1 MKRHG
6 GLFEKI
12 VSKENIE
19 LAYKKAKKK
28 KTWQDSV
35 KEVER
40 DKDAKLEAL
49 RQSLIDGTFTTSKYK
64 VKIIHEPKRRE
75 IFILPFYPDR
85 IVQHA
90 VMNVIAPL
98 WDAMFINDSYACR
111 QGKGQHR
118 GSWRCMQFTRR
129 NAWVCQFDISKFYPS
144 IPHDEL
150 MNVIQRKIKD
160 KKVLA
165 LLWNIIKSIGGEKNV
180 PIGNYT
186 SQWMGNLFLNELDQE
201 MKHKCHVR
209 DFVRYCDDFLIF
221 GKDKKTLNELADRVE
236 AFVEER
242 LQMKLSKRSLYPTSH
257 GIDYLGYRH
266 FPTGKILVR
275 KSTAKRTRQRLKEIP
290 WELKHGKITKEQ
302 AEGKIASAHGWL
314 KHANTHNLRMAIHL
328 DELKAEVEAM
338 E

>member
-1 MKRHG
+1 M
-6 GLFEKI
+6 
-12 VSKENIE
+12 
-19 LAYKKAKKK
+19 A
-28 KTWQDSV
+28 
-35 KEVER
+35 
-40 DKDAKLEAL
+40 
-49 RQSLIDGTFTTSKYK
+49 
-64 VKIIHEPKRRE
+64 
-75 IFILPFYPDR
+75 
-85 IVQHA
+85 
-90 VMNVIAPL
+90 
-98 WDAMFINDSYACR
+98 
-111 QGKGQHR
+111 
-118 GSWRCMQFTRR
+118 
-129 NAWVCQFDISKFYPS
+129 
-144 IPHDEL
+144 
-150 MNVIQRKIKD
+150 VIQRKIKD

-186 SQWMGNLFLNELDQE
+186 SQWMGNLYLNELDQE
-201 MKHKCHVR
+201 IKHKCHIR

-242 LQMKLSKRSLYPTSH
+242 LHMKLSKRSLYPTSH

-275 KSTAKRTRQRLKEIP
+275 KSTAKRTKQRMKEIP

-314 KHANTHNLRMAIHL
+314 KHACTHHLRMAIHL